1 MGYKKPEAIKRMLEE
16 IEENHSKITELYIN
30 TIHDRFVQLML
41 KYYLESELLQP
52 LPHAEQIFRY
62 LKDNNIKVGLD
73 TGFSHNITAAIMKR
87 LGWIRNKMIDYV
99 ISSDEVPAGRPFP
112 YMIQNLM
119 KIAGITDTKSVI
131 KIGDTESDIH
141 EGFNAG
147 CLYSIAMTTGAFTR
161 AQLKP
166 HHPSFIFDHLQELV
180 PIIEN
185 HI

>member
-1 MGYKKPEAIKRMLEE
+1 
-16 IEENHSKITELYIN
+16 
-30 TIHDRFVQLML
+30 
-41 KYYLESELLQP
+41 
-52 LPHAEQIFRY
+52 
-62 LKDNNIKVGLD
+62 
-73 TGFSHNITAAIMKR
+73 
-87 LGWIRNKMIDYV
+87 MIDYV